1 MSLAGAPAPSRTG
14 PTEPSNAFT
23 VDLEEWFHVCGV
35 AALSADH
42 WDSLPSRVEP
52 TTHWLL
58 DALDRANVRATFF
71 IVGWVAERWPRL
83 VETVLAAGHEIGS
96 HSYGHR
102 RVYELSRDAFQLD
115 LRASLAALR
124 SAGCPPVSLFRAPE
138 WSVNERSLW
147 ALEVLVEE
155 GIRLDASMAP
165 LRMVGSVTFPRHPHL
180 RVTPAGSIL
189 EVPPLV
195 ADRFGQVMP
204 LGWGWG
210 LRMSSPRRV
219 LTAIERLNKRGL
231 PAVLTVHPWEID
243 ADPPRVRLPAR
254 LAFAH
259 YFRLSGFG
267 ARLRSILTS
276 GHFGPIGRIEPPA
289 TAPA

>member
-1 MSLAGAPAPSRTG
+1 MSLAGAMAPRRR
-14 PTEPSNAFT
+14 EPSGPVNAFT

-35 AALSADH
+35 ARLGADR
-42 WDSLPSRVEP
+42 WDTLPSRIVP
-52 TTHWLL
+52 TTRWLL
-58 DALDRANVRATFF
+58 DALDHADVVATFF

-83 VETVLAAGHEIGS
+83 VETVREAGHEIGS
-96 HSYGHR
+96 HGYGHR
-102 RVYELSRDAFQLD
+102 RAYELDRHGFRLD
-115 LRASLAALR
+115 VQASLRTLRA
-124 SAGCPPVSLFRAPE
+124 AGCGEVALFRAPE

-147 ALEVLVEE
+147 ALELLVEE
-155 GIRLDASMAP
+155 GFRLDASMAP
-165 LRMVGSVTFPRHPHL
+165 LKLVGSVTFPRHPHV
-180 RVTPAGSIL
+180 RATRAGSIL

-210 LRMSSPRRV
+210 LRMSSPDRV
-219 LTAIERLNKRGL
+219 LKAIDQLNARGL

-243 ADPPRVRLPAR
+243 PEPPRVRLPAR

-267 ARLRSILTS
+267 GRVRSILSS
-276 GHFGPIGRIEPPA
+276 GHFGPIGWIGPCA
-289 TAPA
+289 TAHA